1 MTKSRIL
8 KEMHESAKGMHKL
21 NIISATTMREF
32 DALCLSPVDELNPTQ
47 IKKIR
52 LKEKVS
58 QSVLARYLNISVSTI
73 QKWEIG
79 EKKPNGLALKIL
91 DLIRRKG
98 LKILL

>member
-1 MTKSRIL
+1 MAKSRIL
-8 KEMHESAKGMHKL
+8 KEIHESATGMHKL
-21 NIISATTMREF
+21 GIMSATTLREF